1 MIIFII
7 TISFIAGILWG
18 LYLKISIIP
27 FLIPIIIFIKRK
39 KLIIFLVPCLIAS
52 MYTSYLEKQ
61 YQTKYKN
68 ITGEITAVG
77 TIVSNAE
84 EKEYSYQYKLK
95 LEKLVFEEK
104 EQKQCKNTQVLLKIK
119 KEKNNKTLNYGDQI
133 LLNGEFEY
141 ASEARNYGGF
151 NYREYLKTKNIYG
164 IITSKSAE
172 TKLIKEKNENI
183 INILAN
189 ATASKIKENINKILP
204 EKQANLLTGILIGDK
219 TDLSDDIQ
227 ENFKDS
233 NLAHMLAISG
243 AHVSYIILGLTFAL
257 NKIGKKIS
265 KILTMTF
272 LIFFTILTGMTPS
285 VQRAVI
291 MSTYI
296 LVANLI
302 HKKPNILIS
311 ISLSMLILL
320 IENPYNL
327 FDVGFQLSYAGTAGI
342 ILLNK
347 KIKIKESKIKIIQKI
362 KEMMIITL
370 SANIMIIPIMMI
382 HYNTISFTFL
392 ISNILASPILG
403 IIIILG
409 FIIVLISFVIN
420 PIIIKNILEIFLNIL
435 ITIAEFSSKLPL
447 SKIYVVTPNMV
458 QIIAY
463 YLAVFKRRK
472 KYIIIFLIITIIM
485 PKIHIFAGNLKI
497 NFIDVGQ
504 GDSTLI
510 ITPYGK
516 NIIIDGGGSRDENFD
531 VGKNTLL
538 PYLLDRQIEKIDF
551 LIISHFDSDHVRRVI
566 NNFARATSRKNN
578 NLQARRKFRKL

>member
-1 MIIFII
+1 MIILII

-27 FLIPIIIFIKRK
+27 FLIPIIILIKRK
-39 KLIIFLVPCLIAS
+39 KLIIFIIPCLIAS
-52 MYTSYLEKQ
+52 IYTSYLEKQ

-68 ITGEITAVG
+68 ITEEITVVG
-77 TIVSNAE
+77 TIISNAE

-95 LEKLVFEEK
+95 VEKLIYQEK
-104 EQKQCKNTQVLLKIK
+104 EQKQCKSTQVLLKIK
-119 KEKNNKTLNYGDQI
+119 KVKNNKTLNYGDKI
-133 LLNGEFEY
+133 LLNGEFEL
-141 ASEARNYGGF
+141 AEEARNYGGF
-151 NYREYLKTKNIYG
+151 DYREYLKTKNIYG
-164 IITSKSAE
+164 IITSKN

-189 ATASKIKENINKILP
+189 ETATKIKENIKKILP

-219 TDLSDDIQ
+219 TNLNKDVQ
-227 ENFKDS
+227 EDFKNS

-243 AHVSYIILGLTFAL
+243 AHVSYIILGLTFVL

-265 KILTMTF
+265 KILTIIF

-291 MSTYI
+291 MSIYI
-296 LVANLI
+296 LIGNLL
-302 HKKPNILIS
+302 HKKPNILTS

-347 KIKIKESKIKIIQKI
+347 KIKIKKSKIKIIQKI
-362 KEMMIITL
+362 KEMIVVTL
-370 SANIMIIPIMMI
+370 SANIMIIPIMML

-409 FIIVLISFVIN
+409 FIIVLISFIIN
-420 PIIIKNILEIFLNIL
+420 PIIIKNILEIFINIL
-435 ITIAEFSSKLPL
+435 ITIANFSSKLPL

-458 QIIAY
+458 QIITY
-463 YLAVFKRRK
+463 YLAVFKKRK
-472 KYIIIFLIITIIM
+472 KYIIIFLIITIII
-485 PKIHIFAGNLKI
+485 PQIHIFEGNLKI

-510 ITPYGK
+510 TTPYGK
-516 NIIIDGGGSRDENFD
+516 NIIIDGGGARNENFD

-566 NNFARATSRKNN
+566 NNFARTASRKNN
-578 NLQARRKFRKL
+578 NLQTR

>member
-1 MIIFII
+1 MIILII

-27 FLIPIIIFIKRK
+27 FLIPIIILIKRK
-39 KLIIFLVPCLIAS
+39 KLIIFIIPCLIAS
-52 MYTSYLEKQ
+52 IYTSYLEKQ

-68 ITGEITAVG
+68 ITEEITVVG
-77 TIVSNAE
+77 TIISNAE

-95 LEKLVFEEK
+95 VEKLIYQEK
-104 EQKQCKNTQVLLKIK
+104 EQKQCKSTQVLLKIK
-119 KEKNNKTLNYGDQI
+119 KVKNNKTLNYGDKI
-133 LLNGEFEY
+133 LLNGEFEL
-141 ASEARNYGGF
+141 AEEARNYGGF
-151 NYREYLKTKNIYG
+151 DYREYLKTKNIYG
-164 IITSKSAE
+164 IITSKN

-189 ATASKIKENINKILP
+189 ETATKIKENIKKILP

-219 TDLSDDIQ
+219 TNLNKDVQ
-227 ENFKDS
+227 EDFKNS

-243 AHVSYIILGLTFAL
+243 AHVSYIILGLTFVL

-265 KILTMTF
+265 KILTIIF

-291 MSTYI
+291 MSIYI
-296 LVANLI
+296 LIGNLL
-302 HKKPNILIS
+302 HKKPNILTS

-347 KIKIKESKIKIIQKI
+347 KIKIKKSKIKIIQKI
-362 KEMMIITL
+362 KEMIIVTL
-370 SANIMIIPIMMI
+370 SANIMIIPIMML

-409 FIIVLISFVIN
+409 FIIVLISFIIK
-420 PIIIKNILEIFLNIL
+420 PIIIKNILEIFINIL
-435 ITIAEFSSKLPL
+435 ITIANFSSKLPL

-458 QIIAY
+458 QIITY
-463 YLAVFKRRK
+463 YLAVFKKRK

-485 PKIHIFAGNLKI
+485 PKIHIFEGNLKI

-510 ITPYGK
+510 TTPYGK
-516 NIIIDGGGSRDENFD
+516 NIIIDGGGARNENFD

-566 NNFARATSRKNN
+566 NNFARTASRKNN
-578 NLQARRKFRKL
+578 NLQTR